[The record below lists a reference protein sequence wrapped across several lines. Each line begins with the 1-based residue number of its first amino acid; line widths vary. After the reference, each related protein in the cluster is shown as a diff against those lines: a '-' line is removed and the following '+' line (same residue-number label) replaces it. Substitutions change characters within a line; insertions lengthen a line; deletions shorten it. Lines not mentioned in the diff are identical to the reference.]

1 MRVLIVEDEIHL
13 AQSIQQL
20 LKQHQIQSDMTH
32 DGKEAIE
39 FIVSQAYDVIILDVM
54 LPEMDGFRV
63 VKEIRSQGIST
74 PVLFLTAKDTIEDIV
89 IGLSSGGDDYM
100 SKPFH
105 TNELVARLHAL
116 ARRKSEIALNQFEYR
131 KLILNQNNHQLSF
144 NDKSIQL
151 PHKEYEIMELLMS
164 HPGAVYSKEQILMR
178 VWGLESDI
186 EESNVETYISFLRKK
201 LTYLKS
207 GVTIQTIRK
216 LGYTLGTRHD

>member
-144 NDKSIQL
+144 NDKSLQL

>member
-39 FIVSQAYDVIILDVM
+39 FIVSKTYDVIILDVM

-207 GVTIQTIRK
+207 DVTIQTIRK
-216 LGYTLGTRHD
+216 LGYTLGTQHD

>member
-54 LPEMDGFRV
+54 LPEIDGFRV

-216 LGYTLGTRHD
+216 LGYTLGTPHD